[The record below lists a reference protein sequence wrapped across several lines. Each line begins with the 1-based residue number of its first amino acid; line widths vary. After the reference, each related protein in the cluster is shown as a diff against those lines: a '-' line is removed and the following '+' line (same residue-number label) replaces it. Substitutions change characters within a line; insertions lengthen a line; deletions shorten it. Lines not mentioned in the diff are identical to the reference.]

1 MARFEIGTTL
11 PTTEPF
17 IVVDAGL
24 PSGRHRFQLVVE
36 DEAGNQSRPDQ
47 VIVTLVARTGPIL
60 TGPIL
65 TRPTLS
71 TTSATTTL
79 RPRARSKSRR
89 GPR

>member
-1 MARFEIGTTL
+1 MARFEIGTTIA
-11 PTTEPF
+11 TTEPF
-17 IVVDAGL
+17 IVIDAGL

-36 DEAGNQSRPDQ
+36 DAAGNQSRPDQ
-47 VIVTLVARTGPIL
+47 VIVTLVER

-71 TTSATTTL
+71 TTTATTTL
-79 RPRARSKSRR
+79 RPRARSKTRR